1 MTRRRLGTHGKP
13 LMWTDN
19 KVRMTIR
26 PEPTVLDDT
35 DLAMLLGHRLDI
47 QHDYYCTNG
56 MDAHKAIDM
65 IWQYENDEQKLTQ
78 KHALELVSDG
88 WFLENYNQGS
98 DTHEAFDRNEPHHL
112 VLLSLVHRIWPQ
124 FAMNLSALSPRED
137 K

>member
-1 MTRRRLGTHGKP
+1 MTRRRLGAHGKP

-26 PEPTVLDDT
+26 PEPSVLDAE

-56 MDAHKAIDM
+56 MNEEEAIKM
-65 IWQYENDEQKLTQ
+65 IWEYENDQKLTQ

-88 WFLENYNQGS
+88 YFLEIYNQGS
-98 DTHEAFDRNEPHHL
+98 DTHEGFDKNEPHHL
-112 VLLSLVHRIWPQ
+112 VLLSLVYRIWPQ
-124 FAMNLSALSPRED
+124 FAVDACEAE
-137 K
+137 